1 MGVAARE
8 RAMKL
13 FDAECVTG
21 NILKEYNG
29 LADISLAHG

>member
-13 FDAECVTG
+13 FDAECVTA
-21 NILKEYNG
+21 NILKEYNR